1 MTTPPT
7 SDIGQPPP
15 AHGHGHDAPQSPRAD
30 FIAAILWIVF
40 GAAVTVA
47 SWRMDRLQNQDVNP
61 YTVPGLLPGLLGVA
75 VVFFGLLLLLR
86 AWRAGGLAEP
96 GPAGAS
102 RGMSAGEVKRFALIV
117 GLCLLFGV
125 VLIGH
130 GLPFWAAAAI
140 YVTATIT
147 TLQYP
152 QRKADGEV
160 LRGFIVALVIGLCAG
175 GLITLVFQEFFLVR
189 LP

>member
-1 MTTPPT
+1 MSTPPPI

-15 AHGHGHDAPQSPRAD
+15 PHGHDAPQSPRAD
-30 FIAAILWIVF
+30 FIAAVLWIVF
-40 GAAVTVA
+40 GAAVAVA
-47 SWRMDRLQNQDVNP
+47 SWRMDRLENQDINP

-75 VVFFGLLLLLR
+75 VVFFGVLMLVR
-86 AWRAGGLAEP
+86 AWRAGGLANE
-96 GPAGAS
+96 GPAGGA
-102 RGMSAGEVKRFALIV
+102 RGMSAGELKRFGLIV

-140 YVTATIT
+140 YVTATIA

-152 QRKADGEV
+152 QRKADGQR
-160 LRGFIVALVIGLCAG
+160 LRGLALALVIGLCAG
-175 GLITLVFQEFFLVR
+175 ILITLVFQEIFLVR